1 MSDLQIKKPPK
12 KYAILC
18 HDSKAQRS
26 ILTNEIQT
34 INNCELRLQLRPH
47 VDMPK
52 YWSWSNRLKDLRPA
66 TTQTQF
72 QNYRYGSSDASQ
84 LGYYQTTQ
92 RHRRYQSAPEI
103 STTVKPKSSQ
113 TLPHRP
119 QRFSLDGRQSKKGE
133 KKASLMNP
141 EAIFYEEAMNMQRM
155 KDEQASKQNEL
166 KVNVKEFLGKKN
178 PPMPPESL
186 RIQKTLQFKEGEYI
200 IRNKYLTE
208 KESYG
213 DENVINPSTAP
224 TIQMFPHKTWYY
236 QSKDSWRYLREKD
249 PDPLSVDSIFTK
261 EETKLKA

>member
-1 MSDLQIKKPPK
+1 MNDVQIKKPPK
-12 KYAILC
+12 KYAVLC
-18 HDSKAQRS
+18 NDSKARRS

-34 INNCELRLQLRPH
+34 INKCELRLQLRPH

-52 YWSWSNRLKDLRPA
+52 SWSWSNRLKDLRPA

-72 QNYRYGSSDASQ
+72 HNYRYGSSDASEP
-84 LGYYQTTQ
+84 GYDQANQ

-103 STTVKPKSSQ
+103 STTIKPKSSQ

-119 QRFSLDGRQSKKGE
+119 KRFSMDGRQSKKGE

-141 EAIFYEEAMNMQRM
+141 EAILYKEAMNMQRM

-166 KVNVKEFLGKKN
+166 QANVNEFLGKQN
-178 PPMPPESL
+178 PPVPPESL
-186 RIQKTLQFKEGEYI
+186 RIQKTFQFKEGEYVI
-200 IRNKYLTE
+200 KNKYLKE
-208 KESYG
+208 KNDYG
-213 DENVINPSTAP
+213 EEDAINPSTAP
-224 TIQMFPHKTWYY
+224 SMQMFPHKTWYY

-249 PDPLSVDSIFTK
+249 PDPLSVDLIFKK